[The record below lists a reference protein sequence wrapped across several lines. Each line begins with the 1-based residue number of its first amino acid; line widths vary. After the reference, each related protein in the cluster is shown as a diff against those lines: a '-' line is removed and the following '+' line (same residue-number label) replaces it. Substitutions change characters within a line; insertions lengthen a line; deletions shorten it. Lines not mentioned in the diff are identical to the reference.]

1 MGMLDSLKINRAIQ
15 VLLSDQAHPDAE
27 RRQALAT
34 LKQLGKKAV
43 PKLMGVVADP
53 QSSPKLTELLT
64 ELLDNAT
71 LPLFLEGLSSKDS
84 RVVSRVM
91 AALCSGRNYDPNRL
105 LVRFKDPDI
114 PKARVAEVLSRH
126 KHVVNPKT
134 LLRLLDTAEPETRTL
149 ILRLV
154 DEAATESIAPE
165 LIRRLDNEDWQ
176 ARLCLARTLC
186 RFNTDATRDALT
198 RLLEDQHKA
207 VRQAALEGLAGCGT
221 GVDLGAVCKR
231 LRDPDL
237 AVQTKAIETIV
248 KINDPGAVHHLLDI
262 LQDESEY
269 VRRAA
274 VEVLNHVG
282 NSNAIR
288 DLLGALRDRDW
299 WVRVRAADAL
309 GTIGGPKVIEAAISL
324 IKDKDE
330 FVRRCVIEILNSS
343 RAGAGN
349 ETVFRSLVDAL
360 GDEDWWVRE
369 RAIDA
374 LASMGDRRAVPPLL
388 SVMEKDSKAAP
399 VAIRA
404 LASLGDPQAIPPVLA
419 ALRGHDKAVKAEAF
433 RALATLTDGA
443 HAEMVHRA
451 LTEELSGLTGEL
463 RDLAERSLRTV
474 NAKFGSQIRGVDATA
489 TEVRQAARPSQSLL
503 RAEEPTAPHASLMT
517 DSGQWQSASPPAQ
530 AGASPPAMDPALLEP
545 GVVLADRYR
554 VLRHIGSGA
563 FGVVIL
569 AEDLVVCDEI
579 ILKFLKPHVASDANV
594 IQRFIQELRYARRI
608 THENVIRI
616 HDFIAV
622 GASYAISMEY
632 FPSRSLASLLTP
644 GAGMPIRRAFPILRD
659 ICRGMAVAH
668 RAGII
673 HRDLKPANVL
683 VNEDDLVK
691 IVDFGLAA
699 ATSKTDSGLTRT
711 GLILGTPFYIAP
723 EQAQGGAVDPRTD
736 IYSLGV
742 IAYELLTGRPPY
754 TGPDPVSILLQH
766 VQGKPAPPKQVNPAL
781 SPALEATI
789 LKAMALG
796 RPERYQSMEELG
808 EALHATMALENA

>member
-15 VLLSDQAHPDAE
+15 VFLSDQDLPEAE

-34 LKQLGKKAV
+34 LKQFGKKAL
-43 PKLMGVVADP
+43 PKLIGILADP
-53 QSSPKLTELLT
+53 QLSPKLTELLV

-71 LPLFLEGLSSKDS
+71 LPLFLGELSSKDA

-105 LVRFKDPDI
+105 LARFKDPEI
-114 PKARVAEVLSRH
+114 PKARLAEVLSRH
-126 KHVVNPKT
+126 KHLLNPKT
-134 LLRLLDTAEPETRTL
+134 LLRLMDTAEPDTRTL
-149 ILRLV
+149 VLRLV
-154 DEAATESIAPE
+154 DDVATEFMVPD
-165 LIRRLDNEDWQ
+165 LVRRLDDEDWQ
-176 ARLCLARTLC
+176 TRLYLARTLS
-186 RFNTDATRDALT
+186 RFATEASRDALT
-198 RLLEDQHKA
+198 TLLEDQHKA
-207 VRQAALEGLAGCGT
+207 VRQAALDGLAGIGIA
-221 GVDLGAVCKR
+221 VDVGAVCKR

-237 AVQTKAIETIV
+237 TVQTKAVETIV
-248 KINDPGAVHHLLDI
+248 RINDPRAVHHLLDI

-274 VEVLNHVG
+274 VEVLNQVG
-282 NSNAIR
+282 NSSAIK
-288 DLLGALRDRDW
+288 DLLEALRDRDW

-309 GTIGGPKVIEAAISL
+309 GTIGGPKVIEAVLSL

-330 FVRRCVIEILNSS
+330 FVRRCVIEILNSN
-343 RAGAGN
+343 RAHAGN
-349 ETVFRSLVDAL
+349 EAVFESLVGAL
-360 GDEDWWVRE
+360 DDDDWWVRE

-374 LASMGDRRAVPPLL
+374 LASMGDRRAVPWLL
-388 SVMEKDSKAAP
+388 RVLEKDGKAAP

-404 LASLGDPQAIPPVLA
+404 LASLGDPQAIPPVLT
-419 ALRGHDKAVKAEAF
+419 ALHGRDKAVKAEAL
-433 RALATLTDGA
+433 RALVSLTDGA
-443 HAEMVHRA
+443 HAEMAHRA
-451 LTEELSGLTGEL
+451 LTEELFGLTGEL
-463 RDLAERSLRTV
+463 RDLAERSLRTI
-474 NAKFGSQIRGVDATA
+474 NTRFGSQMRGVDVAA
-489 TEVRQAARPSQSLL
+489 TEVRPATGSSQSLL
-503 RAEEPTAPHASLMT
+503 HVQAPVTRQASLMT
-517 DSGQWQSASPPAQ
+517 EPGQWQSTSPAVHGGTSGPTI
-530 AGASPPAMDPALLEP
+530 DPAALEP

-579 ILKFLKPHVASDANV
+579 ILKFLKPHVASDGNV
-594 IQRFIQELRYARRI
+594 IPRFIQELRYARRI

-622 GASYAISMEY
+622 GTSYAISMEY
-632 FPSRSLASLLTP
+632 FPSHSLASLLTT
-644 GAGMPIRRAFPILRD
+644 GAAMPARRAFSILRD

-683 VNEDDLVK
+683 VNDDDLVK

-699 ATSKTDSGLTRT
+699 ATSKGDAGLTRT

-723 EQAQGGAVDPRTD
+723 EQAQGGTVDPRTD

-742 IAYELLTGRPPY
+742 IMYEMLTGRPPY
-754 TGPDPVSILLQH
+754 VGPDPVSILLQH
-766 VQGKPAPPKQVNPAL
+766 VQGKPTPPRQVQPAL
-781 SPALEATI
+781 SPAFEATI
-789 LKAMALG
+789 LKAMALHQA
-796 RPERYQSMEELG
+796 ERYQSMEELG
-808 EALHATMALENA
+808 EALQATMELEDS